1 VIVMARRVA
10 ESAAALVALRNVMQ
24 RVQQACDHAHRPASQ
39 VRVVAVSKTKPVSMI
54 QEVYD
59 GGHRHFGENYVQE
72 FLEKAPQVP
81 SKCLPK
87 SSLLP
92 WLCWANSKSLFHLF
106 LGYGSSSSSSS
117 SSRAALGFYI
127 DSRSMREVMVLP
139 AVELHQTRPPS

>member
-1 VIVMARRVA
+1 
-10 ESAAALVALRNVMQ
+10 
-24 RVQQACDHAHRPASQ
+24 
-39 VRVVAVSKTKPVSMI
+39 MI

-81 SKCLPK
+81 SKSLPK

-117 SSRAALGFYI
+117 SSRAAVGFYI

>member
-1 VIVMARRVA
+1 MCN
-10 ESAAALVALRNVMQ
+10 LMQ

-81 SKCLPK
+81 SKSLPK
-87 SSLLP
+87 SSLLR

-117 SSRAALGFYI
+117 RAAVGFYI
-127 DSRSMREVMVLP
+127 DSRSMREVIVLP

>member
-1 VIVMARRVA
+1 
-10 ESAAALVALRNVMQ
+10 
-24 RVQQACDHAHRPASQ
+24 
-39 VRVVAVSKTKPVSMI
+39 
-54 QEVYD
+54 
-59 GGHRHFGENYVQE
+59 VQE

-81 SKCLPK
+81 SKSLPK

-106 LGYGSSSSSSS
+106 LGYGSSSS
-117 SSRAALGFYI
+117 RAAVGFYI